1 MVFASYVPP
10 ESDLIRDWSVIANAL
25 PRRGDVVKLPGV
37 EELGIDRG
45 IRAGMM
51 KFALVTSFCI
61 D

>member
-25 PRRGDVVKLPGV
+25 TRRGDVVKFPGD
-37 EELGIDRG
+37 GG
-45 IRAGMM
+45 AWNWAGMM